1 MPTASVIID
10 KIGSWTEALKQRYW
24 GTVAR
29 SLRFLG
35 TFRVVIFRV
44 ALVFHLPLSNG
55 IQCPCRNT
63 VSPERSSSGFL
74 SGHEATDS
82 HACTSK
88 RAMPRF
94 AHATI
99 SLAPSLLFSFAAR
112 RIKLDARIRLDST
125 QTRIDRGF
133 GKRFGIKIN

>member
-35 TFRVVIFRV
+35 TFRV

-63 VSPERSSSGFL
+63 VSPERSSSVFFPDMRRL
-74 SGHEATDS
+74 TLMHARASAPCPALPTPRS
-82 HACTSK
+82 HS
-88 RAMPRF
+88 RLP
-94 AHATI
+94 
-99 SLAPSLLFSFAAR
+99 SSAPSPLAESNWMHVSDW
-112 RIKLDARIRLDST
+112 IQHKLESIGGSAKDSVSKST
-125 QTRIDRGF
+125 DW
-133 GKRFGIKIN
+133 